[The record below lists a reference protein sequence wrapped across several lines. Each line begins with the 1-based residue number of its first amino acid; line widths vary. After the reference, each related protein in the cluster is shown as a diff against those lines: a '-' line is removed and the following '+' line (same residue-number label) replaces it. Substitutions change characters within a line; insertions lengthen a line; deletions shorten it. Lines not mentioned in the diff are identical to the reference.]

1 MRGHS
6 RDPLAREDSNA
17 FHQMKEIP
25 LWHKIIAWSTVT
37 LACWLA
43 GWLVWEL
50 VLLVKQY
57 SALSIGTAIVLML
70 SIVVWAWNAF
80 TEEA

>member
-1 MRGHS
+1 VSAVPVS
-6 RDPLAREDSNA
+6 RE
-17 FHQMKEIP
+17 E
-25 LWHKIIAWSTVT
+25 
-37 LACWLA
+37 
-43 GWLVWEL
+43 WLVWEL

-80 TEEA
+80 TEEV